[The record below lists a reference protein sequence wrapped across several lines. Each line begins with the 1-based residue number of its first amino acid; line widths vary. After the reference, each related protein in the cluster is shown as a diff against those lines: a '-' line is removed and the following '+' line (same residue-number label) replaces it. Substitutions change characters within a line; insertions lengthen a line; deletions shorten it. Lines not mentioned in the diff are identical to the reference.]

1 MLRDKLLLIPWPW
14 PDVEDK
20 KHWMLWPQ
28 MLLKFRVLCWLC
40 LWVVQTWEWLLI
52 YFCETAWTH
61 AYQSALVTLI
71 IFLGFQFLGVGC
83 IWRSSRP
90 HLPSVL
96 KRFHTCPWPVNEIPT
111 TAVTVTV
118 IAKAGTE
125 KSKPWIKFRIDWS
138 LYLCQPTLEIYA
150 LGW

>member
-1 MLRDKLLLIPWPW
+1 MTMARCWGQKALDALTTDATKVQSAMLTLPMSSSDLSES
-14 PDVEDK
+14 D
-20 KHWMLWPQ
+20 
-28 MLLKFRVLCWLC
+28 
-40 LWVVQTWEWLLI
+40 TSLLI

-71 IFLGFQFLGVGC
+71 IFLGFQFLGVSC
-83 IWRSSRP
+83 IWWSSRP

-138 LYLCQPTLEIYA
+138 LCLCQPTLEIYA
-150 LGW
+150 LRW